1 MNGRS
6 QVWIL
11 HDPKPLLIDPT
22 RVEKR
27 PAGVS

>member
-11 HDPKPLLIDPT
+11 HDSVPLLIDAT

-27 PAGVS
+27 LPGVS